1 MLSALE
7 KRSLP
12 IDERVRKRAETE
24 FGSTTQPA
32 ICYVCNRDANS
43 LDELRHSLE
52 VKRNIEPK
60 KLVCEPKPKQQQQQQ
75 RERRQT
81 RNHCM
86 RARSHARPLADAETR
101 TSSRSTA
108 PIVSSLKRGSG
119 SWERK
124 EKKGRQNR
132 KMASLQGLAAVVTGA
147 ASGLGRATAL
157 RLAAN
162 GVRVVLADLPSSN
175 GEQTAK
181 ELPDGLGTFVPTDVT
196 DEEQVRAAIEASGDR
211 LDIAVNCA
219 GLAHAIK
226 TLSKRGPHPLDK
238 FKQTLDVNV
247 AGTFN
252 VCRLA
257 AEKMAKNEGEENR
270 GVIINTASIAAYE
283 GQVGQ
288 VAYAAS
294 KAAIVGMTLPM
305 ARDLAS
311 SRVRVNTIAPGLF
324 DTALLAGLPEKV
336 KAELGA
342 TVPNPSRLGD
352 PDEYAQ
358 LALAIVQNKMING
371 ATYRLDG
378 ALRMQP

>member
-1 MLSALE
+1 M
-7 KRSLP
+7 
-12 IDERVRKRAETE
+12 T
-24 FGSTTQPA
+24 
-32 ICYVCNRDANS
+32 
-43 LDELRHSLE
+43 
-52 VKRNIEPK
+52 
-60 KLVCEPKPKQQQQQQ
+60 
-75 RERRQT
+75 
-81 RNHCM
+81 
-86 RARSHARPLADAETR
+86 
-101 TSSRSTA
+101 
-108 PIVSSLKRGSG
+108 SLK
-119 SWERK
+119 
-124 EKKGRQNR
+124 
-132 KMASLQGLAAVVTGA
+132 GLAAIVTGS
-147 ASGLGRATAL
+147 ASGLGRATAM

-162 GVRVVLADLPSSN
+162 GARVVIADLPSSN
-175 GEQTAK
+175 GEETAK
-181 ELPDGLGTFVPTDVT
+181 SLPGGLGIFMPTDVT
-196 DEEQVRAAIEASGDR
+196 NEEQVQAAIDASGDR

-219 GLAHAIK
+219 GLAHAIR

-257 AEKMAKNEGEENR
+257 AEKMSKNGKDESN

-311 SRVRVNTIAPGLF
+311 LKIRVNTIAPGLF

-342 TVPNPSRLGD
+342 TVPNPSRLGN

-358 LALAIVQNKMING
+358 LALAIIENQMING
-371 ATYRLDG
+371 AVYRLDG